1 MKQLL
6 RRRWKAVESCSI
18 LYDYMYR
25 EQPCT
30 YLNMKTGLAQS
41 TSNSAKSLAQQIA
54 RQMAQEPL
62 EVLKTASSQ
71 VTGEEMQRS
80 PENQSASQTPE
91 DQTKLLHH
99 QQEIQDKM
107 KSTRRMEA
115 LERELGDIHKQDL
128 FKDLQGRI
136 SKGEEIPLE
145 DYSELSMEQK
155 QVLKAQMEAV
165 KFQKQQAAYQESQ
178 AGGKLFGS
186 AKKGRNMRGQKAEAE
201 RQQTRVEKPVPPSG

>member
-1 MKQLL
+1 MSGTAKQVGQSA
-6 RRRWKAVESCSI
+6 K
-18 LYDYMYR
+18 D
-25 EQPCT
+25 
-30 YLNMKTGLAQS
+30 LAQ
-41 TSNSAKSLAQQIA
+41 KIA

-71 VTGEEMQRS
+71 VTGEEMQKS
-80 PENQSASQTPE
+80 PENHSTPQTSE

-115 LERELGDIHKQDL
+115 LERELTDIHKQDT
-128 FKDLQGRI
+128 FKDLQARV
-136 SKGEEIPLE
+136 SAGEEIPIE

-165 KFQKQQAAYQESQ
+165 KFQKQQAAYNQSQE
-178 AGGKLFGS
+178 GFKMPGS
-186 AKKGRNMRGQKAEAE
+186 KKGRKMGSSQKQEAE
-201 RQQTRVEKPVPPSG
+201 KQQTRVEKPVPPSG